1 MTRAFIDLYVY
12 ITKVPS
18 GKNLLILSVG
28 SNRIAFPGFAWE
40 NILILEDKNFFG
52 ISHGTLLS
60 SQNEVALEDP
70 WLSLVHLKTITQG
83 MLPADISESTKFL
96 ATEFFSPTEWMND
109 NFIYARWKRSVWQR
123 KLINNSQKLFY
134 IFAVWE
140 YRSENHLW
148 ELLLKRP
155 KEFDVSIEEER
166 HCNWRY
172 ASGNQFFVLGAL
184 IFSSRWENSNSVFL
198 GQTNYRDKLGRDY

>member
-28 SNRIAFPGFAWE
+28 SNRIVFPGFAWE
-40 NILILEDKNFFG
+40 NILILKDKNFFG

-96 ATEFFSPTEWMND
+96 AIEFFSPRNEWMHA
-109 NFIYARWKRSVWQR
+109 NFLYTRWKTSVWHR
-123 KLINNSQKLFY
+123 KLIKNSQKLFY
-134 IFAVWE
+134 TFALWE
-140 YRSENHLW
+140 YRSENHLR

-155 KEFDVSIEEER
+155 KEFDVRIS
-166 HCNWRY
+166 
-172 ASGNQFFVLGAL
+172 
-184 IFSSRWENSNSVFL
+184 
-198 GQTNYRDKLGRDY
+198 

>member
-1 MTRAFIDLYVY
+1 MHDQGLYWT
-12 ITKVPS
+12 ICIHNKS
-18 GKNLLILSVG
+18 SLWKKSLNFFVG
-28 SNRIAFPGFAWE
+28 SNPIVFPGFAWE
-40 NILILEDKNFFG
+40 NIWILKDRSLGG

-109 NFIYARWKRSVWQR
+109 NFIYARWKTSVWQR

-148 ELLLKRP
+148 ELLLKKP
-155 KEFDVSIEEER
+155 KEFDVRIEEER
-166 HCNWRY
+166 HCN
-172 ASGNQFFVLGAL
+172 
-184 IFSSRWENSNSVFL
+184 
-198 GQTNYRDKLGRDY
+198 

>member
-28 SNRIAFPGFAWE
+28 SNRIVFPGFAWE
-40 NILILEDKNFFG
+40 NILILKDKNFFG

-109 NFIYARWKRSVWQR
+109 NFIYARWKTSVWQR
-123 KLINNSQKLFY
+123 KLIKNSQKLFY
-134 IFAVWE
+134 TFALWE
-140 YRSENHLW
+140 YRSENHLR

-155 KEFDVSIEEER
+155 KEFDVRIS
-166 HCNWRY
+166 
-172 ASGNQFFVLGAL
+172 
-184 IFSSRWENSNSVFL
+184 
-198 GQTNYRDKLGRDY
+198 

>member
-1 MTRAFIDLYVY
+1 MTRAFIELYVY

-28 SNRIAFPGFAWE
+28 LNRIVFPGFAWE
-40 NILILEDKNFFG
+40 NILILKDKNFFG

-70 WLSLVHLKTITQG
+70 WLSLVHLKTITLG

-96 ATEFFSPTEWMND
+96 AIEFFSPQNEWMLTF
-109 NFIYARWKRSVWQR
+109 FIQGEKHQSDR
-123 KLINNSQKLFY
+123 KLIKNYQKLFY
-134 IFAVWE
+134 TFALWE
-140 YRSENHLW
+140 YRSENHLR

-155 KEFDVSIEEER
+155 KEFDVRIS
-166 HCNWRY
+166 
-172 ASGNQFFVLGAL
+172 
-184 IFSSRWENSNSVFL
+184 
-198 GQTNYRDKLGRDY
+198 